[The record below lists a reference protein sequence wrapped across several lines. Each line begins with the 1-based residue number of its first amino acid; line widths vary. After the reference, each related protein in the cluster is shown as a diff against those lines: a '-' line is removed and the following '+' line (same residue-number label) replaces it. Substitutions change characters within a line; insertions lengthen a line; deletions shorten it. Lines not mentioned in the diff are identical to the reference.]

1 MSNIKAEQH
10 IEYCGGHERKKKKI
24 NKTRQEK
31 LNISLVTFMA
41 ETFDK
46 RITKLVLF
54 LSVYANVKYNYTC
67 CM

>member
-1 MSNIKAEQH
+1 MVDTN
-10 IEYCGGHERKKKKI
+10 KKKKI
-24 NKTRQEK
+24 NKTGQEK

-54 LSVYANVKYNYTC
+54 LSVYVNVKYNYTC